1 MCNLKESFKV
11 INCLDSVLSIS
22 PFLSRHKS
30 KVQNLLPCKNDQQ
43 GHLGELGAANGVTY
57 EDVLIN
63 HHPTRLPQAHL
74 PGTQALMPLEV
85 LYILI
90 ESY

>member
-1 MCNLKESFKV
+1 MHIAYIPILNIHVCIYFK
-11 INCLDSVLSIS
+11 ITTSLC
-22 PFLSRHKS
+22 FRHKS

-74 PGTQALMPLEV
+74 PGGQALMPLEV
-85 LYILI
+85 G
-90 ESY
+90 